1 MVGFITEREL
11 GRAEETFPGIVQ
23 FLEALADKPRTFL
36 ELVAMF
42 EHWREPAS
50 VRRLAAWA

>member
-36 ELVAMF
+36 ELVAMY
-42 EHWREPAS
+42 EHWREPHALGRS
-50 VRRLAAWA
+50 AA